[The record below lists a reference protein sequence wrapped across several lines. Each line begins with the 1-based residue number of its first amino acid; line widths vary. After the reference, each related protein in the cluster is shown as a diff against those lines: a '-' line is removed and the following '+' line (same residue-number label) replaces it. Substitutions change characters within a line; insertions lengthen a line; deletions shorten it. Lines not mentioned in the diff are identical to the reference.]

1 MSTFCS
7 NRRCVLLEPAVCSA
21 RLADS
26 SHLPRRASP
35 QALRSRLEDAP
46 LEQVMALVAVSSVPS
61 DDWRNLT
68 KPLTSGRCA
77 SRAGHGSGG
86 RFVSSVRRLTKLD
99 ETAHVWKMR
108 LSSRSWHWCA
118 ASRRGAEL
126 AAPDERSNHWS
137 SVDIRG
143 RGRGAEPAAPAQP
156 SCITSALRRATSLTT
171 SD

>member
-1 MSTFCS
+1 MTRPGRHCALGAAAACWEP
-7 NRRCVLLEPAVCSA
+7 RTHPRAALDEHLLLEPAVCSA
-21 RLADS
+21 RTGGVFCSTGRLI
-26 SHLPRRASP
+26 ASP
-35 QALRSRLEDAP
+35 P
-46 LEQVMALVAVSSVPS
+46 SSIPAGAA
-61 DDWRNLT
+61 
-68 KPLTSGRCA
+68 LTSGRCA